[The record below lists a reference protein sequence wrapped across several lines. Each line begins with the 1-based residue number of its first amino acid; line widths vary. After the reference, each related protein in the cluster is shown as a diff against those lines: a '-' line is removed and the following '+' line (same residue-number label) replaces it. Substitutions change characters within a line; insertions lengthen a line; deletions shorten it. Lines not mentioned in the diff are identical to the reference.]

1 MAHHFSVVLFLQWT
15 LMIAGLGALGFVG
28 YVYADAAFYQAY
40 QNWAFDE
47 QLHGRTP
54 NVAAF
59 LADSTPLRR
68 FLRRSVVVEE
78 QEETKAASDS
88 AGAGTTTPSRPPA
101 TAREFFERA
110 VIGRIELPR
119 LGVRAMVREGVD
131 DGTLRRAVG
140 HIPVTALPG
149 EPGNVG
155 LAGHRDTFFRQ
166 LRNVHKNDRIAIRTL
181 NGEYDYVVD
190 SLKVV
195 KPSDVQVL
203 ASTDDNVLTLV
214 TCYPFNYVGH
224 APRRYIVRARQI
236 SAPAP
241 ESAANE
247 STVGAA
253 GGQ

>member
-1 MAHHFSVVLFLQWT
+1 MAHQFSVVGFVQWT
-15 LMIAGLGALGFVG
+15 LMIAGFGALGYVG

-54 NVAAF
+54 SVAVF

-78 QEETKAASDS
+78 QEEAKSASES
-88 AGAGTTTPSRPPA
+88 AGAGNTSRPPS
-101 TAREFFERA
+101 TARELFERA

-140 HIPVTALPG
+140 HIPATALPG

-166 LRNVHKNDRIAIRTL
+166 LRNVHKKDRIAIRTL

-203 ASTDDNVLTLV
+203 ASSGDNVLTLV

-224 APRRYIVRARQI
+224 APRRYIVRARQVG
-236 SAPAP
+236 APVP
-241 ESAANE
+241 ESAANANE